1 MDLFDHIR
9 CIELNQGLGSLPL
22 SGFIDKT
29 SAIEEHAPMRDPILT
44 ENIFFHEPSLQL
56 KVVKRDPELP
66 FRLHSHEFN
75 ELVIVTRGGGTH
87 FSKNGEF
94 QLGEGSVFFIPPGV
108 QHGYKDIKDLALYNI
123 LIGESMLAKNLLDLA
138 ELPGFNSLFK
148 TTETIPTLLLNP
160 TQLSEVVPLLED
172 MEREAD
178 DQSYGTASKTLAYS
192 YLLNLIILLSRFYDE
207 TPRENNQMAQRLWSV
222 MAFMEKNK
230 NRSLTTR
237 DLTESA
243 NMSTSTLNRYFKLA
257 TGLSP
262 IEFHLHKRIA
272 YACALIQK
280 RGLSIAEVAE
290 ATGFAD
296 PNYFSRQFRKVMDTS
311 PKDYQK
317 IFTSRFN

>member
-1 MDLFDHIR
+1 
-9 CIELNQGLGSLPL
+9 
-22 SGFIDKT
+22 
-29 SAIEEHAPMRDPILT
+29 MREPILT
-44 ENIFFHEPSLQL
+44 ENIFFHEPSLLL

-75 ELVIVTRGGGTH
+75 ELVLVIRGKGTH

-94 QLGEGSVFFIPPGV
+94 QLGEGCVFFIPPGM
-108 QHGYKDIKDLALYNI
+108 QHGYKDVEDLALYNI
-123 LIGESMLAKNLLDLA
+123 LIGESMLARNFLDLSD
-138 ELPGFNSLFK
+138 LPGFTSLFRAS
-148 TTETIPTLLLNP
+148 ETIPTLLLNP
-160 TQLSEVVPLLED
+160 TQLSEVIPILEH

-178 DQSYGTASKTLAYS
+178 DQSFGSGSKTLAYS

-207 TPRENNQMAQRLWSV
+207 TPRENNQMAHRLWNV

-230 NRSLTTR
+230 NRSLTTK
-237 DLTESA
+237 DLTGIA
-243 NMSTSTLNRYFKLA
+243 NMSTSTLNRCFKLA

-290 ATGFAD
+290 ASGFSD

>member
-1 MDLFDHIR
+1 ML
-9 CIELNQGLGSLPL
+9 
-22 SGFIDKT
+22 
-29 SAIEEHAPMRDPILT
+29 
-44 ENIFFHEPSLQL
+44 
-56 KVVKRDPELP
+56 
-66 FRLHSHEFN
+66 
-75 ELVIVTRGGGTH
+75 VTRGAGTH

-108 QHGYKDIKDLALYNI
+108 QHGYKDVHDLALYNI
-123 LIGESMLAKNLLDLA
+123 LIGETMLANNFLDLSK
-138 ELPGFNSLFK
+138 LPGFNSLFK
-148 TTETIPTLLLNP
+148 AYDIIPTLLLNP
-160 TQLSEVVPLLED
+160 TQLSEVIPILED
-172 MEREAD
+172 MEKESD
-178 DQSYGTASKTLAYS
+178 DQSFGSGSKTLAYS

-207 TPRENNQMAQRLWSV
+207 TPRENNQMARRLWNV

-230 NRSLTTR
+230 DRSLTTG
-237 DLTESA
+237 DLTGIA

-296 PNYFSRQFRKVMDTS
+296 PNYFSRQFRKVMDTT

>member
-1 MDLFDHIR
+1 M
-9 CIELNQGLGSLPL
+9 S
-22 SGFIDKT
+22 S
-29 SAIEEHAPMRDPILT
+29 PILT
-44 ENIFFHEPSLQL
+44 DNIFFHEPSLQL
-56 KVVKRDPELP
+56 KVIKRDPELP

-75 ELVIVTRGGGTH
+75 ELVLVTRGAGTH

-108 QHGYKDIKDLALYNI
+108 QHGYKDVQDLALYNI
-123 LIGESMLAKNLLDLA
+123 LIGENMLANNFLDLS
-138 ELPGFNSLFK
+138 EIPGFNSLFK
-148 TTETIPTLLLNP
+148 ANGMIPTLLLNP
-160 TQLSEVVPLLED
+160 TQLSEVIPILED
-172 MEREAD
+172 MEKESD
-178 DQSYGTASKTLAYS
+178 DQSFGSGSKTLAYS

-207 TPRENNQMAQRLWSV
+207 TPRENNQMARRLWNV

-230 NRSLTTR
+230 NRSLTTG
-237 DLTESA
+237 DLTGVA

-280 RGLSIAEVAE
+280 RGLSITEVAE

-296 PNYFSRQFRKVMDTS
+296 PNYFSRQFRKVMDTT

>member
-1 MDLFDHIR
+1 
-9 CIELNQGLGSLPL
+9 
-22 SGFIDKT
+22 
-29 SAIEEHAPMRDPILT
+29 MREPILT

-75 ELVIVTRGGGTH
+75 ELVLVTRGSGTH
-87 FSKNGEF
+87 FSREGEF

-108 QHGYKDIKDLALYNI
+108 QHGYKDVEDLALYNI
-123 LIGESMLAKNLLDLA
+123 LMGESMLAKNILDLSDI
-138 ELPGFNSLFK
+138 PGFNSLFK
-148 TTETIPTLLLNP
+148 AVGTIPTLLLNP
-160 TQLSEVVPLLED
+160 TQLAEVIPILEY
-172 MEREAD
+172 MEKEAD
-178 DQSYGTASKTLAYS
+178 DQSFGSASKTLAYS
-192 YLLNLIILLSRFYDE
+192 YLLNLILLLSRFYDE
-207 TPRENNQMAQRLWSV
+207 TPRENNQMAHRLWSV
-222 MAFMEKNK
+222 MAFMDKNK
-230 NRSLTTR
+230 NRSLTTG
-237 DLTESA
+237 DLTGIA

-262 IEFHLHKRIA
+262 IEYHLHKRIA

-296 PNYFSRQFRKVMDTS
+296 PNYFSRQFRKVMDTT

-317 IFTSRFN
+317 IFTSRFS

>member
-1 MDLFDHIR
+1 
-9 CIELNQGLGSLPL
+9 
-22 SGFIDKT
+22 
-29 SAIEEHAPMRDPILT
+29 MRDTILT

-75 ELVIVTRGGGTH
+75 ELVLVIRGAGTH

-94 QLGEGSVFFIPPGV
+94 QLGEGSVFFIPPGM
-108 QHGYKDIKDLALYNI
+108 QHGYKDVKDLALYNI
-123 LIGESMLAKNLLDLA
+123 LIGESMLANNFLDLA
-138 ELPGFNSLFK
+138 DLPGFNSLFK
-148 TTETIPTLLLNP
+148 TSDTIPTLLLNP
-160 TQLSEVVPLLED
+160 TQLSEVIPILED
-172 MEREAD
+172 MEKEAD
-178 DQSYGTASKTLAYS
+178 DQGYGSASKTLAYA

-207 TPRENNQMAQRLWSV
+207 TPRENNQMAHRLWIV

-230 NRSLTTR
+230 DRSLTTG
-237 DLTESA
+237 DLTGIA
-243 NMSTSTLNRYFKLA
+243 NMSSSTLNRYFKLA

-280 RGLSIAEVAE
+280 RGLSITEVAE

-296 PNYFSRQFRKVMDTS
+296 PNYFSRQFRKVMDTT

>member
-1 MDLFDHIR
+1 
-9 CIELNQGLGSLPL
+9 
-22 SGFIDKT
+22 
-29 SAIEEHAPMRDPILT
+29 MRDPILT

-66 FRLHSHEFN
+66 FRLHSHEFY
-75 ELVIVTRGGGTH
+75 ELVLVIRGSGIH
-87 FSKNGEF
+87 FSNHGEF
-94 QLGEGSVFFIPPGV
+94 QLGEGSVFFIPPGM
-108 QHGYKDIKDLALYNI
+108 QHGYKDVKDLALYNI
-123 LIGESMLAKNLLDLA
+123 LIGKGMLAKNLLDLSD
-138 ELPGFNSLFK
+138 LPGFTSFFQA
-148 TTETIPTLLLNP
+148 TDAIPTLLLNP
-160 TQLSEVVPLLED
+160 TQLSEALPILEH
-172 MEREAD
+172 MEHEAD
-178 DQSYGTASKTLAYS
+178 DQSFGSGSKTLAYS

-207 TPRENNQMAQRLWSV
+207 TPRENNQMAHRLWSV

-230 NRSLTTR
+230 NRALTTK
-237 DLTESA
+237 DLTEA
-243 NMSTSTLNRYFKLA
+243 AHMSTSTLNRYFKIA

-280 RGLSIAEVAE
+280 RGLSIAEVSE
-290 ATGFAD
+290 STGFSD

>member
-1 MDLFDHIR
+1 
-9 CIELNQGLGSLPL
+9 
-22 SGFIDKT
+22 
-29 SAIEEHAPMRDPILT
+29 MRDTILT
-44 ENIFFHEPSLQL
+44 ENSFFHEPSLQL

-75 ELVIVTRGGGTH
+75 ELVIVTRGAGTH

-94 QLGEGSVFFIPPGV
+94 QLGGGSVFFIPPGV
-108 QHGYKDIKDLALYNI
+108 QHGYKDVKDLVLYNI
-123 LIGESMLAKNLLDLA
+123 LIGEDMLAKNFLDLSD
-138 ELPGFNSLFK
+138 LPGFNALFK
-148 TTETIPTLLLNP
+148 TSGTISTLLLNP
-160 TQLSEVVPLLED
+160 TQLSEVIPLLED
-172 MEREAD
+172 MEKEVD
-178 DQSYGTASKTLAYS
+178 DQSYGSASKTLAYA

-207 TPRENNQMAQRLWSV
+207 TPRESNQMAHRIWSV
-222 MAFMEKNK
+222 MAFMDKNK
-230 NRSLTTR
+230 HRNLTTG
-237 DLTESA
+237 DLIGIA

-290 ATGFAD
+290 ASGFAD
-296 PNYFSRQFRKVMDTS
+296 PNYFSRQFRKVMDTT

>member
-1 MDLFDHIR
+1 MT
-9 CIELNQGLGSLPL
+9 G
-22 SGFIDKT
+22 
-29 SAIEEHAPMRDPILT
+29 PILT

-75 ELVIVTRGGGTH
+75 ELVIVTRGAGTH

-94 QLGEGSVFFIPPGV
+94 QLGEGSVFFILPGV
-108 QHGYKDIKDLALYNI
+108 QHGYKDVQDLALYNI
-123 LIGESMLAKNLLDLA
+123 LIGETMLAHNFLDLS
-138 ELPGFNSLFK
+138 EIPGFNSFFK
-148 TTETIPTLLLNP
+148 ADETIPTLLLNP
-160 TQLSEVVPLLED
+160 TQLSEVIPILEN
-172 MEREAD
+172 MEKESN
-178 DQSYGTASKTLAYS
+178 DQSFGSGSKTLAYS
-192 YLLNLIILLSRFYDE
+192 YLLNLIVLLSRFYDE
-207 TPRENNQMAQRLWSV
+207 TPRENNQMAHRLWNV

-230 NRSLTTR
+230 NRSLTTG
-237 DLTESA
+237 DLTGIA

-280 RGLSIAEVAE
+280 RGLSITEVAE

-296 PNYFSRQFRKVMDTS
+296 PNYFSRQFRKVMDTT

>member
-1 MDLFDHIR
+1 MAFV
-9 CIELNQGLGSLPL
+9 
-22 SGFIDKT
+22 DKRE
-29 SAIEEHAPMRDPILT
+29 AIAEHTPMREPILT

-75 ELVIVTRGGGTH
+75 ELVLVTRGRGTH
-87 FSKNGEF
+87 FSREGEF

-108 QHGYKDIKDLALYNI
+108 QHGYKDVEDLALYNI
-123 LIGESMLAKNLLDLA
+123 LMGESMLAKNILDLSDI
-138 ELPGFNSLFK
+138 PGFNSLFK
-148 TTETIPTLLLNP
+148 SVETIPTLLLNP
-160 TQLSEVVPLLED
+160 TQLAEVIPILEY
-172 MEREAD
+172 MEKEAD
-178 DQSYGTASKTLAYS
+178 DQSFGSASKTLAYS
-192 YLLNLIILLSRFYDE
+192 YLLNLILLLSRFYDE
-207 TPRENNQMAQRLWSV
+207 TPRENNQMAHRLWSV
-222 MAFMEKNK
+222 MAFMDKNK
-230 NRSLTTR
+230 NRSLTTG
-237 DLTESA
+237 DLTGIA

-262 IEFHLHKRIA
+262 IEYHLHKRIA

-296 PNYFSRQFRKVMDTS
+296 PNYFSRQFRKVMDTT

-317 IFTSRFN
+317 IFTSRFS

>member
-1 MDLFDHIR
+1 M
-9 CIELNQGLGSLPL
+9 
-22 SGFIDKT
+22 SG
-29 SAIEEHAPMRDPILT
+29 PILT

-75 ELVIVTRGGGTH
+75 ELVLVIKGSGTH
-87 FSKNGEF
+87 FTKDEEF
-94 QLGEGSVFFIPPGV
+94 QLGEGSVFFIPPGM
-108 QHGYKDIKDLALYNI
+108 QHGYKDVKDLALYNI
-123 LIGESMLAKNLLDLA
+123 LIGESMLAKNFLDLA
-138 ELPGFNSLFK
+138 ELPGFTSLFK
-148 TTETIPTLLLNP
+148 ATDTIPTLLLNP
-160 TQLSEVVPLLED
+160 TQLSEVIPILEN
-172 MEREAD
+172 MEKEAD
-178 DQSYGTASKTLAYS
+178 DQSYGSASKTLAYS

-207 TPRENNQMAQRLWSV
+207 TPRENNQMAHRIWSV
-222 MAFMEKNK
+222 MAFMEKHK
-230 NRSLTTR
+230 DRSLTTEE
-237 DLTESA
+237 LTGIA

-272 YACALIQK
+272 YACTLIQK

-290 ATGFAD
+290 ASGFAD
-296 PNYFSRQFRKVMDTS
+296 PNYFSRQFRKIMDTT

>member
-1 MDLFDHIR
+1 
-9 CIELNQGLGSLPL
+9 
-22 SGFIDKT
+22 
-29 SAIEEHAPMRDPILT
+29 MRDTILT

-75 ELVIVTRGGGTH
+75 ELVLVTRGAGTH

-94 QLGEGSVFFIPPGV
+94 QLGEGSVVFIPPGE
-108 QHGYKDIKDLALYNI
+108 QHGYKDVEDLALYNI
-123 LIGESMLAKNLLDLA
+123 LIGESMLAKNFLDLSD
-138 ELPGFNSLFK
+138 LPGFNSLFK
-148 TTETIPTLLLNP
+148 TSETIPTLLLNP
-160 TQLSEVVPLLED
+160 TQLSEVIPILED
-172 MEREAD
+172 MEKEAD
-178 DQSYGTASKTLAYS
+178 DQSFGSGSKTLAYS

-207 TPRENNQMAQRLWSV
+207 TPRENNQMAHRLWSV
-222 MAFMEKNK
+222 MAYMDKNK
-230 NRSLTTR
+230 HRSLSTG
-237 DLTESA
+237 DLTGVA

-280 RGLSIAEVAE
+280 RGLSISEVAE
-290 ATGFAD
+290 ASGFSD
-296 PNYFSRQFRKVMDTS
+296 PNYFSRQFRKVMATS

>member
-1 MDLFDHIR
+1 M
-9 CIELNQGLGSLPL
+9 
-22 SGFIDKT
+22 SG
-29 SAIEEHAPMRDPILT
+29 PILT

-75 ELVIVTRGGGTH
+75 ELVLVIKGSGTH
-87 FSKNGEF
+87 FTKDEEF
-94 QLGEGSVFFIPPGV
+94 QLGEGSVFFIPPGM
-108 QHGYKDIKDLALYNI
+108 QHGYKDVKDLALYNI
-123 LIGESMLAKNLLDLA
+123 LIGESMLAKNFLDLA
-138 ELPGFNSLFK
+138 ELPGFTSLFK
-148 TTETIPTLLLNP
+148 ATDTIPTLLLNP
-160 TQLSEVVPLLED
+160 TQLSEVIPILEN
-172 MEREAD
+172 MEKEAD
-178 DQSYGTASKTLAYS
+178 DQSYGSASKTLAYS

-207 TPRENNQMAQRLWSV
+207 TPRENNQMAHRIWSV
-222 MAFMEKNK
+222 MAFMEKHK
-230 NRSLTTR
+230 DRSLTTEE
-237 DLTESA
+237 LTGIA

-272 YACALIQK
+272 YACTLIQK

-290 ATGFAD
+290 ASGFAD
-296 PNYFSRQFRKVMDTS
+296 PNYFSRQFRKVMDTT